1 MPKIKEFALGLTK
14 IFSQIQTESG
24 SECWKNQI
32 RILSERS
39 EHATLHHNTGTVYC
53 TMLQFVQQ
61 FVSENIARLLV
72 LHQAVNSCTCITIKL
87 ITAFY
92 TLRPIFRQP
101 FQQSCGVGELPP
113 EPAQFWLEP
122 QPPWEQP
129 GASPVL
135 VGAGDIPN
143 KTFLIILYNKSH
155 YF

>member
-92 TLRPIFRQP
+92 TLKPIFTEP
-101 FQQSCGVGELPP
+101 FQQSCGVGAAL
-113 EPAQFWLEP
+113 
-122 QPPWEQP
+122 
-129 GASPVL
+129 GTASRAGPVL
-135 VGAGDIPN
+135 VGAGAALGTTRSQPSFGWSRRHPEQNI
-143 KTFLIILYNKSH
+143 SH
-155 YF
+155 YTIQ